1 MYIVQGYFI
10 ASATIHSVPPEVFVR
25 VEGRGTISVK
35 ALQRALYE
43 VHNSRTARLA
53 IERRKQSSGRAG
65 KRDKGD

>member
-1 MYIVQGYFI
+1 MYKGILLLLPQYIQFPLKFLRGW
-10 ASATIHSVPPEVFVR
+10 
-25 VEGRGTISVK
+25 GGGTISVK
-35 ALQRALYE
+35 ALQRAVYE